1 MKATLYFKPN
11 VIGLMFN
18 STGERDSFW
27 TALGEHRIAAE
38 LFKERSIR
46 FNPIKIQSLFGSVV
60 EIAEPLIRTQE
71 RVPEAS
77 RPVEPKKEEVRV
89 SAEDIK
95 APEPIPAIGSLPDN
109 LPVPEETPMP
119 VQQILNSV
127 LRGKPKLVVS
137 EVRPLVIRDI
147 NVLPPPATVNI
158 PQVATVVTPP
168 PAPPSQPK
176 IDGRTKAGRAAKAA
190 AKEKAQQ

>member
-119 VQQILNSV
+119 VQQIQT
-127 LRGKPKLVVS
+127 
-137 EVRPLVIRDI
+137 
-147 NVLPPPATVNI
+147 PPATVNI

>member
-77 RPVEPKKEEVRV
+77 RPVEPKKEETWV
-89 SAEDIK
+89 SPSEIK
-95 APEPIPAIGSLPDN
+95 APDPKPAIGSLPEDT
-109 LPVPEETPMP
+109 PVPEEYTPESVQKAADPSEQKAVPQRIQKATNDAVPAPKVPIPEVANVAAP
-119 VQQILNSV
+119 V
-127 LRGKPKLVVS
+127 
-137 EVRPLVIRDI
+137 E
-147 NVLPPPATVNI
+147 
-158 PQVATVVTPP
+158 TPP
-168 PAPPSQPK
+168 PAPPAEAK
-176 IDGRTKAGRAAKAA
+176 VDGRTKAGRALKAKQ
-190 AKEKAQQ
+190 KT